1 MHFFHRAYICTVA
14 LLKKILKPNP
24 AKRYTI
30 EKIRSHLWCRKY
42 ATEHVYTCTVYM
54 YLTVCVCHSEERM
67 GGFWNE
73 HLTTSYAEK

>member
-1 MHFFHRAYICTVA
+1 MYFFHRAYICTVA

-42 ATEHVYTCTVYM
+42 ATEHVYTCTCI
-54 YLTVCVCHSEERM
+54 LQCVCVTVKNEWE
-67 GGFWNE
+67 GFGMDI
-73 HLTTSYAEK
+73 